1 MRLNGLFNRCNH
13 MHKYFTPTIALIIF
27 SGLSSPS
34 FSQPA
39 GVPQTPGI
47 KASVSVVGVNQFNTN
62 LNSGGSFGWSFAS
75 ASLGLINSV
84 SPATTLG
91 VSVRYES
98 EFWNWNNMQAYSLG
112 GKNPWSSIL
121 SPGISL
127 LYSHKL
133 ESDWKLNLI
142 PTIESAG
149 EQGVEI
155 GNSLTYGAIVNASKQ
170 LTPSLNLGLGTGVF
184 RQIDTNRIFPFL
196 VIDWKISDRW
206 NLNNPFPGGP
216 AGGAGL
222 ELSYAVTPQFKV
234 SGGAAYR
241 SYRFRLN
248 NSSAYADGVGQNK
261 YIPVFVKFSYAFDRT
276 TLLDFYSIANVG
288 GSVSAIDANG
298 GTVLSTSYKT
308 APAIA
313 INLVKRF

>member
-1 MRLNGLFNRCNH
+1 
-13 MHKYFTPTIALIIF
+13 MHKYFTLIIALIIF
-27 SGLSSPS
+27 SVSSSPS

-39 GVPQTPGI
+39 GVSQNPGI
-47 KASVSVVGVNQFNTN
+47 KASASVVGINQFNTN
-62 LNSGGSFGWSFAS
+62 LNSGGGFGWSYAS
-75 ASLGLINSV
+75 ASLGLINNI
-84 SPATTLG
+84 SPVTTLG

-98 EFWNWNNMQAYSLG
+98 EFWNWNNMQAYGLG
-112 GKNPWSSIL
+112 GKNPWSTIL
-121 SPGISL
+121 SPGISI

-133 ESDWKLNLI
+133 ESNWKLNVI
-142 PTIESAG
+142 PAIESSG
-149 EQGVEI
+149 EQGVAI

-184 RQIDTNRIFPFL
+184 RQIDTNRVFPFL

-222 ELSYAVTPQFKV
+222 ELTYAFTPQFKV

-248 NSSAYADGVGQNK
+248 SSSAYADGVGQNK
-261 YIPVFVKFSYAFDRT
+261 YIPIFAKFSYAFDRT
-276 TLLDFYSIANVG
+276 TLLDFYTIANVG
-288 GSVSAIDANG
+288 GSVSAIDPSG
-298 GTVLSTSYKT
+298 STVLSTSYKT